1 MSKEILVSVLSD
13 DLFSLNWM
21 SLLLVR
27 DWRTRVFTEGEL
39 FSPLQE
45 NDENMRYVNLVV
57 ADIDSFI
64 HNTNLFN
71 NLNRILSENQS
82 ILVVG
87 VGSRIEP
94 LFFQRVQTA
103 NIGGYLLKSE
113 ISSSLG
119 WAVSMAAEGSVV
131 FTPGT
136 HHAAFSLGFHS
147 VKPVR
152 VIKSR
157 IFPGMTDRQSE
168 IARLAIIFSVGRR
181 DLAVLELLYGAG
193 IRVSELTGLTLSQI
207 DLAER
212 YVLVFGKGSKER
224 LIPVGCI
231 AVEYLGKY
239 LNVVRPKLL
248 HTKNPNIKNLFLSM
262 SGNEMTRQRFW
273 QIIRG
278 YGHQAGLNKELTPHM
293 LRHSF
298 ATHLLDNGADLRSV
312 QELLGHSDISTTQ
325 IYTHLTNKRLR
336 DIYEKAHP
344 RA

>member
-181 DLAVLELLYGAG
+181 DLADELKISDQWSYGV
-193 IRVSELTGLTLSQI
+193 VSELYEKLGLNELAHDKDEIIAYLEHDPIIKSHIDEILKEKGSSKKAKDLETLAFHILTLPEIIS
-207 DLAER
+207 
-212 YVLVFGKGSKER
+212 
-224 LIPVGCI
+224 
-231 AVEYLGKY
+231 
-239 LNVVRPKLL
+239 PK
-248 HTKNPNIKNLFLSM
+248 
-262 SGNEMTRQRFW
+262 
-273 QIIRG
+273 
-278 YGHQAGLNKELTPHM
+278 
-293 LRHSF
+293 
-298 ATHLLDNGADLRSV
+298 
-312 QELLGHSDISTTQ
+312 
-325 IYTHLTNKRLR
+325 
-336 DIYEKAHP
+336 
-344 RA
+344 